1 MSGSVVTNWFG
12 DIVSHPKVI
21 VDARSIE
28 DIRQVLTNPDR
39 FPSPVRAVGSNHS
52 TASCGVADGGTLIRM
67 QAMDR
72 VLRIGPDT
80 VTAEAGAQY
89 IDVAHALRERGL
101 QFHVCTEIGNLS
113 VGSAACAGTK
123 DSSMPGEYGQVGS
136 YVTGVKMVLPDGRVI
151 EVTDD
156 ADRRLMQQIRCSYGT
171 FGVVCEATLKVRP
184 LTPLEVFH
192 ETFTLEQFVR
202 ALPDL
207 RASGRSLFLY
217 IFPFAGKITVE
228 FRRYNPE
235 ATGRPNRRAWTVRNR
250 GWAIIGPLLADWVE
264 TYMPGRSLRYHV
276 INVLGAFWR
285 FNLLRRVRSAH
296 TDPIDQ
302 TIRYPPRGGRS
313 RYTFSLFAFPA
324 DDYAGILAEFFEFC
338 QDYYQ
343 RTGYRS
349 NLSYVGYV
357 VRADDHALLSYSR
370 AGDAIT
376 IDPVSTGTP
385 GWREYLREYNQF
397 CSARNGVPLLNQ
409 TFGVTRDIAR
419 KAYGER
425 LDLMAQTRL
434 SFDPHGRL
442 LNDYFRDLFAVQEA
456 SAVTR

>member
-1 MSGSVVTNWFG
+1 MSSSVVTNWFG

-21 VDARSIE
+21 VDARSIDE
-28 DIRQVLTNPDR
+28 VRQVLTNPHR

-67 QAMDR
+67 QGMNR
-72 VLRIGPDT
+72 VLHIDRET
-80 VTAEAGAQY
+80 VTAEAGAEY

-136 YVTGVKMVLPDGRVI
+136 YVTGVKMVLPDGRVV
-151 EVTDD
+151 EVTEDS
-156 ADRRLMQQIRCSYGT
+156 DRRLMQQIRCSYGT
-171 FGVVCEATLKVRP
+171 FGIVCEVTLKTRP
-184 LTPLEVFH
+184 LTPLEVYH
-192 ETFTLEQFVR
+192 ETFTFDQFVR
-202 ALPDL
+202 ALPGL
-207 RASGRSLFLY
+207 RASGRSLFFY
-217 IFPFAGKITVE
+217 IFPFVDRITVE
-228 FRRYNPE
+228 FRRYNP
-235 ATGRPNRRAWTVRNR
+235 GGSGQLNRRPWIVRNR
-250 GWAIIGPLLADWVE
+250 GWATVSPMLADAVE
-264 TYMPGRSLRYHV
+264 RYVPGRSLRYHV
-276 INVLGAFWR
+276 FNVLGAVWR
-285 FNLLRRVRSAH
+285 FDLLRRVRGTH
-296 TDPIDQ
+296 TDPVAQ

-324 DDYAGILAEFFEFC
+324 DDYPRVLGQFFAFC
-338 QDYYQ
+338 RDYYQ

-370 AGDAIT
+370 TGDAIT

-409 TFGVTRDIAR
+409 TFGVTREIAR

-425 LDLMAQTRL
+425 LELMAQTRL

-442 LNDYFRDLFAVQEA
+442 LNDYFRDLFGVQEA
-456 SAVTR
+456 SVVA

>member
-12 DIVSHPKVI
+12 DIVSHPRVI
-21 VDARSIE
+21 VDVRSIE
-28 DIRQVLTNPDR
+28 DVRQVLTNPDR

-52 TASCGVADGGTLIRM
+52 TAACGVADGGTLIRM
-67 QAMDR
+67 GGMTR
-72 VLRIGPDT
+72 ILRIGADT

-89 IDVAHALRERGL
+89 IDVAHALREQGL

-151 EVTDD
+151 EVTEE

-171 FGVVCEATLKVRP
+171 FGVVCEVTLKVRP
-184 LTPLEVFH
+184 LTPLEVSH

-202 ALPDL
+202 ALPEL
-207 RASGRSLFLY
+207 RASGRSLFFY
-217 IFPFAGKITVE
+217 IFPFTDRITVE

-235 ATGRPNRRAWTVRNR
+235 ATGRLNRRAWIARNR
-250 GWAIIGPLLADWVE
+250 GWAIIGPMLADWVE

-276 INVLGAFWR
+276 INVLGALWR
-285 FNLLRRVRSAH
+285 FNLLHRVRGTH
-296 TDPIDQ
+296 TDPVAQ

-324 DDYAGILAEFFEFC
+324 NDYPRVLGEFFAFSR
-338 QDYYQ
+338 DYYE

-357 VRADDHALLSYSR
+357 IRADEHALLSYSLG
-370 AGDAIT
+370 GDAIT

-385 GWREYLREYNQF
+385 GWREYLREYNRF
-397 CSARNGVPLLNQ
+397 CSDRNGVPLLNQ
-409 TFGVTRDIAR
+409 TFGVTREIAR

-456 SAVTR
+456 SVVAQ